1 MSISQ
6 KIPNRIPP
14 LEINFQDTPQRI
26 TIFSENLDGK
36 KSEITIDMSQIE
48 TLVKWL
54 KDWEERF

>member
-26 TIFSENLDGK
+26 TIFSENFDGK
-36 KSEITIDMSQIE
+36 KSEITIDMSKIE